1 MSESGR
7 YVPAL
12 GRDPLTALYDPVVK
26 LMTRER
32 AFKERLLAQA
42 GLAAGMDVLD
52 LACGTGTLAVWAK
65 ERAPG
70 ARIAGIDGDPKMV
83 ERARAKARTAGLD
96 IRFDEG
102 VSFALPY
109 PDASFDR
116 VLTTLLFHH
125 LVDRDKERTIGEI
138 ARVLRE
144 DGELHVADWGPPADP
159 LMAAA
164 SMTIR
169 VLDGFEPTRAN
180 FKGELPGLFERGGL
194 GRATRTDQL
203 RTVTGTLALY
213 AVAR

>member
-1 MSESGR
+1 MADAAR

-12 GRDPLTALYDPVVK
+12 GRDSLTALYDPVVK

-32 AFKERLLAQA
+32 AFKEKLLAQA

-65 ERAPG
+65 QRMPG
-70 ARIAGIDGDPKMV
+70 ARVVGIDGDPRML
-83 ERARAKARTAGLD
+83 ERARAKARNTGLD

-102 VSFALPY
+102 MSFSLPY
-109 PDASFDR
+109 PDGSFDR
-116 VLTTLLFHH
+116 VLTTLFFHH
-125 LVDRDKERTIGEI
+125 LGDADKERTIREV
-138 ARVLRE
+138 ARVLRD
-144 DGELHVADWGPPADP
+144 DGELHVADWGPPSDP

-180 FKGELPGLFERGGL
+180 FKGELPRLFERGGL
-194 GRATRTDQL
+194 GRVSKTHQF

>member
-1 MSESGR
+1 MSESR

-32 AFKERLLAQA
+32 SFKEKLLAQA
-42 GLAAGMDVLD
+42 GLTAGMDVLD

-65 ERAPG
+65 QRVSG
-70 ARIAGIDGDPKMV
+70 ARVVGIDGDPKML
-83 ERARAKARTAGLD
+83 ERARAKARDAGLD

-102 VSFALPY
+102 MSFSLPY
-109 PDASFDR
+109 PDRSFDR
-116 VLTTLLFHH
+116 VLTTLFFHH
-125 LVDRDKERTIGEI
+125 LADADKESTIREV

-144 DGELHVADWGPPADP
+144 DGELHVADWGPPSDP

-194 GRATRTDQL
+194 ARVSKTHQL